1 MACRR
6 IAARG
11 AGMRVFFLL
20 LLVMA
25 STALF
30 QTPSRAAEEDV
41 TRATLPNGLKVVVV
55 RNRLAPVVATSVN
68 YLVGS
73 NDSPAG
79 FPGTAHAQE
88 HMMFRGSAGL
98 TADQLAD
105 IGNIMGGDFN
115 ANTTEDI
122 TQYLFTVPAAD
133 LDVALHIEALRMADI
148 TDSQE
153 GWNTERGA
161 IEQEVAADVSGSQY
175 KMETKLR
182 TALFGGTP
190 YEHDALGSQATFD
203 ATNADM
209 LKKFHDAWY
218 APNNAVLVVVGDVDP
233 QATLA
238 TIKNLFGGI
247 KSKTLPAH
255 AAINL
260 GPVDLSPIQIT
271 SERPVASKL
280 LAMRFPGSESADFPA
295 LELLSDVLSS
305 RRFALYA
312 LVAQGKALS
321 TRFSISP
328 LPKASMA
335 SASISVAPKD
345 NLDEAEKSL
354 RAILTDVAEHGVP
367 ADLVTA
373 AKTREYR
380 EMEVEKNSIEGLS
393 SEWADAVARNGL
405 SSPEEE
411 WARLEKV
418 TPEDVNRVA
427 RQYLDLSQ
435 AVTVTST
442 PKAGNHHVQTE
453 QAADT
458 AHETIDLGDAKPT
471 PLPDWAEVALNRLTV
486 PTSTLHPVVSTLP
499 NGITL
504 IVQPETVSDTVSV
517 FGHIQNRPETEM
529 PSGKDGVSQVLSAM
543 FKYGSETLD
552 RMSFQEELDQIGA
565 SERAG
570 TDFQL
575 QTLSQDFDR
584 GVSLLADNELHP
596 ALSKDAMETARDQYR
611 EMVADRMQ
619 TPGFLASQS
628 LRESLFTKDDPS
640 LRQPVPENIGRLTM
654 DDVKDYFKTAFRPD
668 LTTIVVIGKVTPD
681 EARAVIGKYFGDW
694 KSTGPKPNMDL
705 PKVSA
710 NKSATLT
717 VPDDSRIQD
726 TVALA
731 ENVPLARQDQDYYA
745 LTLGNAVLAGGF
757 YSSRLSTDLRKRT
770 GLVYSVDADLDAG
783 RTRSVFMV
791 SYACDPSN
799 VNKAA
804 DIVSHDLKDLQSTP
818 IPDEELTR
826 AKAYLL
832 RQIPLEEANVSGIAR
847 SFSALRDL
855 DLPLDEPTIAASR
868 YVSLNASDVQA
879 AFRKWVRPG
888 DLVRVSQGPTPH

>member
-1 MACRR
+1 MAGRR

-11 AGMRVFFLL
+11 AGMRIFALL
-20 LLVMA
+20 LLTLA
-25 STALF
+25 SVTLF
-30 QTPSRAAEEDV
+30 QTSSRAAEEDV
-41 TRATLPNGLKVVVV
+41 TRATLLNGLKIVVV
-55 RNRLAPVVATSVN
+55 RNRLAPVVAMSVN

-98 TADQLAD
+98 SADQLAD

-115 ANTTEDI
+115 ANTTEDM

-133 LDVALHIEALRMADI
+133 LDVALHIEALRMADV

-153 GWNTERGA
+153 GWNQERGA
-161 IEQEVAADVSGSQY
+161 IEQEVAADVASTQY
-175 KMETKLR
+175 KMDSKLR

-218 APNNAVLVVVGDVDP
+218 APNNAVLVIVGDVDP
-233 QATLA
+233 TATLA
-238 TIKNLFGGI
+238 TIKTLFGGI

-255 AAINL
+255 ASINFN
-260 GPVDLSPIQIT
+260 PVDLSPIQIT

-280 LAMRFPGSESADFPA
+280 LAIRFPGSKSADFPA

-345 NLDEAEKSL
+345 NLDDAEKSL

-380 EMEVEKNSIEGLS
+380 EMEVEKNSIEGLA

-405 SSPEEE
+405 ASPEEE
-411 WARLEKV
+411 WAQLEKV

-427 RQYLDLSQ
+427 REYLDLSQ

-442 PKAGNHHVQTE
+442 PRAGDHHVQAE
-453 QAADT
+453 DAAAT
-458 AHETIDLGDAKPT
+458 PHETIDLGDAKPT

-486 PTSTLHPVVSTLP
+486 PASTLHPVVSTLP

-504 IVQPETVSDTVSV
+504 IVQPENVSDTITVY
-517 FGHIQNRPETEM
+517 GHIQNRPETEM
-529 PSGKDGVSQVLSAM
+529 PSGKDGVAQVLSAM

-611 EMVADRMQ
+611 EMVAARMQ

-628 LRESLFTKDDPS
+628 LRESLFNKDDPS

-654 DDVKDYFKTAFRPD
+654 DDVRDYYKTAFRPD
-668 LTTIVVIGKVTPD
+668 LTTIVVIGKITPD
-681 EARAVIGKYFGDW
+681 QARAVIGKYFGDW
-694 KSTGPKPNMDL
+694 TATGPKPNMDL

-710 NKSATLT
+710 NKPATLE

-731 ENVPLARQDQDYYA
+731 ENVPLARQDEDYYA
-745 LTLGNAVLAGGF
+745 LQLGNAVLAGGF

-783 RTRSVFMV
+783 KTRSIFMI

-804 DIVSHDLKDLQSTP
+804 DIVSHDLNDLQSTP

-832 RQIPLEEANVSGIAR
+832 RQIPLEESNVSGIAR

-855 DLPLDEPTIAASR
+855 DLPLDEPTIAANR
-868 YVSLNASDVQA
+868 YVSLNANDVQA

-888 DLVRVSQGPTPH
+888 DLVRVTQGPTPH

>member
-1 MACRR
+1 
-6 IAARG
+6 
-11 AGMRVFFLL
+11 MRVFLL
-20 LLVMA
+20 LLLLLTSA
-25 STALF
+25 ALF
-30 QTPSRAAEEDV
+30 QARAAEEDV
-41 TRATLPNGLKVVVV
+41 TRATLANGLKVVIV

-73 NDSPAG
+73 NDSPTG
-79 FPGTAHAQE
+79 LPGTAHAQE

-105 IGNIMGGDFN
+105 IGSMMGGDFN
-115 ANTTEDI
+115 ANTTEDM
-122 TQYLFTVPAAD
+122 TQYLFTVPADD
-133 LDVALHIEALRMADI
+133 LDVALHIEALRMADV
-148 TDSQE
+148 TDSEE
-153 GWNTERGA
+153 GWNQERGA
-161 IEQEVAADVSGSQY
+161 IEQEVAADVSGTQY
-175 KMETKLR
+175 KTDSKLR

-190 YEHDALGSQATFD
+190 YEHDALGSEATFD
-203 ATNADM
+203 ATTADM
-209 LKKFHDAWY
+209 LKKFHDTWY

-233 QATLA
+233 KATLA
-238 TIKNLFGGI
+238 TIKSLFGAI
-247 KSKTLPAH
+247 KPKGLPAR
-255 AAINL
+255 APINL
-260 GPVDLSPIQIT
+260 APVDLSPIQMT
-271 SERPVASKL
+271 GERPVASKL

-305 RRFALYA
+305 RRFALYS
-312 LVAQGKALS
+312 LVAQGKALNA
-321 TRFSISP
+321 RFSISP

-335 SASISVAPKD
+335 SASISVAPKG
-345 NLDEAEKSL
+345 NLDEAEKTL

-367 ADLVTA
+367 ADLVAA
-373 AKTREYR
+373 AKTGEYR
-380 EMEVEKNSIEGLS
+380 EMEVEKNSIAGLA
-393 SEWADAVARNGL
+393 SEWSDAVARNGMA
-405 SSPEEE
+405 SPEAE
-411 WARLEKV
+411 WAQLEKV

-435 AVTVTST
+435 AVTVTTT
-442 PKAGNHHVQTE
+442 PRAGHHP
-453 QAADT
+453 QAELA
-458 AHETIDLGDAKPT
+458 AAAPQESIDLGEAKAT
-471 PLPDWAEVALNRLTV
+471 PLPDWAESALNRVTV
-486 PTSTLHPVVSTLP
+486 PTSTLHPSVSTLP

-517 FGHIQNRPETEM
+517 FGHIQNRPEIEM
-529 PSGKDGVSQVLSAM
+529 PSGKDGVAEVLSAM
-543 FKYGSETLD
+543 FKYGSEHLD
-552 RMSFQEELDQIGA
+552 RMSFQEELDAIGA

-596 ALSKDAMETARDQYR
+596 ALSKDEMEMARDQYR
-611 EMVADRMQ
+611 EMVAARMQ

-640 LRQPVPENIGRLTM
+640 LRQPVPDNIGRLTM
-654 DDVKDYFKTAFRPD
+654 DDVKAYFKTAFRPD
-668 LTTIVVIGKVTPD
+668 LTTIVVIGKITPD
-681 EARAVIGKYFGDW
+681 EARAVIEKYFGDW
-694 KSTGPKPNMDL
+694 KSDGPKPNMDL

-710 NKSATLT
+710 NKSATLS
-717 VPDDSRIQD
+717 VADDSRIQD

-745 LTLGNAVLAGGF
+745 LALGNAVLAGGF

-783 RTRSVFMV
+783 RTRSIFMV

-804 DIVSHDLKDLQSTP
+804 EIVSHDLSDIQSAP

-832 RQIPLEEANVSGIAR
+832 RQIPLQEADVSEIAR

-868 YVSLNASDVQA
+868 YVSLNAGDVQA
-879 AFRKWVRPG
+879 AFSKWVRPG